1 MMWMA
6 WLLIIIISIVVFI
19 FFSVLELS
27 VRSFLSFFFLS
38 YFSITEDDSESHIIK
53 LTAFFTSILLTIS
66 VAIFFIIVL
75 RKNREHPTVNEDPS
89 KKVHLGKT
97 WKGKIMCSHIY
108 WIQMGKLYRIV
119 SGMNE
124 TWTEK
129 KLCVLYACIYRIRS
143 IWDNASGDER
153 GTAKICGLVHA
164 QRKRETARYIECSKI
179 GCGDKW
185 WHFQDE
191 ITNRSPSRWFIRHGF
206 VVVNAKSNGQFFP
219 ESSTAAAANHSQS
232 YGHE

>member
-6 WLLIIIISIVVFI
+6 WLLIIIISISRIHLLFRPWAECKKLFI
-19 FFSVLELS
+19 FFLS
-27 VRSFLSFFFLS
+27 LF

-97 WKGKIMCSHIY
+97 WRENNVFSYLLDPDGQIISPSQ
-108 WIQMGKLYRIV
+108 WNEWN
-119 SGMNE
+119 MNR
-124 TWTEK
+124 EK
-129 KLCVLYACIYRIRS
+129 NVFCVCIYRSRS

-164 QRKRETARYIECSKI
+164 
-179 GCGDKW
+179 
-185 WHFQDE
+185 
-191 ITNRSPSRWFIRHGF
+191 
-206 VVVNAKSNGQFFP
+206 
-219 ESSTAAAANHSQS
+219 
-232 YGHE
+232 